1 MEVVVVVEKEDCRTE
16 TVVVVVV
23 VEMDCRKDLI
33 EQVADNFE
41 MSFRLAS
48 SKIPLLMMAFD
59 LWQTMTEKTNCLHLT
74 IVRSFFSAFCEL
86 PFQYFC

>member
-1 MEVVVVVEKEDCRTE
+1 ME
-16 TVVVVVV
+16 TVVVVVEV
-23 VEMDCRKDLI
+23 DCRKDSI

-59 LWQTMTEKTNCLHLT
+59 LWQMMTEKTNFLH
-74 IVRSFFSAFCEL
+74 
-86 PFQYFC
+86 